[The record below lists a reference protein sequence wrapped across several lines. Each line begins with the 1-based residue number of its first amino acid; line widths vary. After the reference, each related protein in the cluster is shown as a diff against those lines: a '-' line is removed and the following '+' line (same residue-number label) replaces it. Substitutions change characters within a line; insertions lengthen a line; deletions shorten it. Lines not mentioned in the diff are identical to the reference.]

1 MIDSKMAALKRK
13 TAAEDSTAAASS
25 SKKACTTTSLASS
38 ANALAANGP
47 DDKKA
52 DETVGFGTG
61 NDLLV
66 SARVTPATT
75 PRSQRQQHMWTT
87 AERVR
92 LAVLELYFLFEVV
105 PSRTC

>member
-1 MIDSKMAALKRK
+1 MVMIDSKMAALKRK
-13 TAAEDSTAAASS
+13 TAAEDSTAATSS

-66 SARVTPATT
+66 SARVTP
-75 PRSQRQQHMWTT
+75 RSQRQQHVWTT